1 MRSTTLVL
9 KNLSRRKARTV
20 LNSIGLILAI
30 AVIVATFTISDS
42 MEQQIGEEVEKYG
55 PNIVI
60 TPETQSINVPYGNV
74 MIGKSTFMEEELQK
88 LTSITNAKNIRIVSP
103 KLYAQ
108 VQSGDK
114 TLLLLGLNIEDEQY
128 LKVWWD
134 INGEIPGDAS
144 NEALLGSEII
154 KALELSIGSTLE
166 LNGEPFTVS
175 GYLNQTGSHDDYT
188 VFIPLASAQALMGQP
203 GEISLADIGALCTD
217 CPVEVISNQ
226 IMAAIPGVRASPVL
240 QAVETR
246 MQTVEQAAQFSL
258 MLASVVLVAGCVS
271 VMNTMVSSVHQRKRE
286 IGVFMSL
293 GADDVFVYKIFIF
306 EALLLGVVGGVL
318 GSGLGVFASVILGPV
333 MLGTSTSLNNIPGF
347 VIPLSIGVSVA
358 ACLIASLYPT
368 WRATKIDP
376 VSALKAI

>member
-1 MRSTTLVL
+1 MRSTTLVI
-9 KNLSRRKARTV
+9 KNLSRRKSRAI

-30 AVIVATFTISDS
+30 AVIVATFTISNS

-55 PNIVI
+55 PNIMI

-74 MIGKSTFMEEELQK
+74 MIGKSTFKQAELVK
-88 LTSITNAKNIRIVSP
+88 LADIPNAKNVRIISP

-108 VQSGDK
+108 ASSGDQQ
-114 TLLLLGLNIEDEQY
+114 LLVIGLNIEDEQY

-144 NEALLGSEII
+144 REAMLGSEVQ
-154 KALELSIGSTLE
+154 AVLGLNIGSTLQ
-166 LNGEPFTVS
+166 LNGEAFTVTA
-175 GYLNQTGSHDDYT
+175 LLDPTGSSDDYT
-188 VFIPLASAQALMGQP
+188 VFIPLEAAQTLMGQP
-203 GEISLADIGALCTD
+203 GEVSVADIGALCID
-217 CPVEVISNQ
+217 CPVEAISEQ
-226 IMAAIPGVRASPVL
+226 IMASIPGVKASPIL

-246 MQTVEQAAQFSL
+246 MQAVEQAAQFSL

-271 VMNTMVSSVHQRKRE
+271 VMNTMISSVHQRKRE

-293 GADDVFVYKIFIF
+293 GADNLFVYKIFIF
-306 EALLLGVVGGVL
+306 EALLLGLVGGLV
-318 GSGLGVFASVILGPV
+318 GSGLGVFASVVIGPL
-333 MLGTSTSLNNIPGF
+333 MLSTSTSLSNVPIYI
-347 VIPLSIGVSVA
+347 VPLSVEVSVL
-358 ACLIASLYPT
+358 ACLVASIYPT